1 MKPLYGAIFV
11 MSLAISTPLRADET
25 EDDNYYPSPA
35 MNQYDTAP
43 YDTSPAT
50 NQSATPY
57 YTPPA
62 TNRSVAP
69 DYAPPAANQNAAPY
83 YTPPA
88 TNQFYGPYYAPTQ
101 RYLPPPPP
109 NYVPRPFKADPAFT
123 LLDILIYRPVG
134 LAATI
139 AGAGLVVGLS
149 PLIGLAS
156 IPRPHDAFPQAFDIL
171 VNAPAEYTFIRPLG
185 ERSLPFPYLPH
196 Y

>member
-1 MKPLYGAIFV
+1 

-69 DYAPPAANQNAAPY
+69 DYA
-83 YTPPA
+83 PPA

>member
-1 MKPLYGAIFV
+1 
-11 MSLAISTPLRADET
+11 MSLAISTSLRADET
-25 EDDNYYPSPA
+25 ANKSYPPPAADQNVDPYYYTTPA
-35 MNQYDTAP
+35 TNQIATPYAAP
-43 YDTSPAT
+43 PAT

-57 YTPPA
+57 YTP
-62 TNRSVAP
+62 SAP
-69 DYAPPAANQNAAPY
+69 S
-83 YTPPA
+83 
-88 TNQFYGPYYAPTQ
+88 QFYGPYYAPTH

-109 NYVPRPFKADPAFT
+109 NYVPRPFKTDPLFT
-123 LLDILIYRPVG
+123 LLDIIIYRPIG
-134 LAATI
+134 LATTI

-171 VNAPAEYTFIRPLG
+171 VNAPAEYTFTRPLG